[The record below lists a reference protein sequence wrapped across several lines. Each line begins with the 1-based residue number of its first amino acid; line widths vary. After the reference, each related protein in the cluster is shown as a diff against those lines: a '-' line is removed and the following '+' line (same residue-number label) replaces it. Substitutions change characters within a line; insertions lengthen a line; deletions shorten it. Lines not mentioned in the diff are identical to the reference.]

1 MYSMVFILKKKNST
15 SWDNF
20 VVDKSKYSWIRRGI
34 TLFCYVCFLILIKR
48 TYYMYYI
55 LCCLLSLLVGTNL
68 LIFVVCM
75 VSNYTLLTHSI
86 MVSVVSI

>member
-1 MYSMVFILKKKNST
+1 MYSMVLIFKKKTST
-15 SWDNF
+15 SWDNY

-34 TLFCYVCFLILIKR
+34 ILFCYVCFLILIKR

-55 LCCLLSLLVGTNL
+55 LCCLLSLLV
-68 LIFVVCM
+68 CM